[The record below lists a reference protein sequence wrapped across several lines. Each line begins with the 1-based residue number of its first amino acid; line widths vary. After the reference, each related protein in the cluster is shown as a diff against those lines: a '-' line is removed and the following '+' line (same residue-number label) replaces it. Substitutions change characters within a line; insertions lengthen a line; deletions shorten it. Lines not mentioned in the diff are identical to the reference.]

1 MRFNLKGIFVLAIT
15 CSLCGFLLSL
25 VYSSAKDKIKDN
37 QKKAIYQAIEKIAKG
52 YKEVV
57 PIKVRSIDV
66 YKLIDEKERIMGY
79 AFLVEGQGYQ
89 DKIKIL
95 GVINKSGTTLKG
107 IEIIDSKETPG
118 LGARIGEEFFTSQF
132 KNLKVFPSIQLTQKE
147 KVKNNQV
154 KAITGATVSS
164 TAVVN
169 ILNKGIKELREAG
182 VFND

>member
-66 YKLIDEKERIMGY
+66 YKRQHKYDRYSHKY
-79 AFLVEGQGYQ
+79 S
-89 DKIKIL
+89 
-95 GVINKSGTTLKG
+95 INY
-107 IEIIDSKETPG
+107 
-118 LGARIGEEFFTSQF
+118 
-132 KNLKVFPSIQLTQKE
+132 
-147 KVKNNQV
+147 
-154 KAITGATVSS
+154 TGG
-164 TAVVN
+164 N
-169 ILNKGIKELREAG
+169 R
-182 VFND
+182 